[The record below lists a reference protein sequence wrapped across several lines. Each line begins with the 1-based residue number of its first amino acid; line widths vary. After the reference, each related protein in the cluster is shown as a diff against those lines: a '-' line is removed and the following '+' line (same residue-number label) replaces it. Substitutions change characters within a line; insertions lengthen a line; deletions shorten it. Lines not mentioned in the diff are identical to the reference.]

1 MKKFLIKILS
11 YVGIYNRIKL
21 LRDKYFTNPIQ
32 IKINEKL
39 QNFYSQFVKPG
50 DLCFDV
56 GASYGYRTETF
67 LKLGAKVVA
76 VEPQNQPADF
86 LKMKFNNDI
95 VLVQKAL
102 GDKNEFRQ
110 MLISSA
116 NALSSLSENWVLE
129 VKKKRYKSETWNK
142 KTTIEVTTLDDL
154 INRYGVPGFCKIDVE
169 GYEYE
174 VLQGLTKPIRLLSF
188 EYTIPEFT
196 DRAIMC
202 INYLSDLGEIKCNYS
217 SGESLKLGLDD
228 WRKPDEFIP
237 LFKELPVK
245 NIIDGDIYVK
255 FI

>member
-1 MKKFLIKILS
+1 MKKFFIKILS

-21 LRDKYFTNPIQ
+21 LKERYFKNPVQ
-32 IKINEKL
+32 INIDEKL
-39 QNFYSQFVKPG
+39 HNFYSQIIRPG

-56 GASYGYRTETF
+56 GASYGYRTESF
-67 LKLGAKVVA
+67 LKLGAKVIA
-76 VEPQNQPADF
+76 VEPQLQPAKF
-86 LKMKFNNDI
+86 LKLRFNNNI
-95 VLVQKAL
+95 VLVRKAL
-102 GDKNEFRQ
+102 GNKNDIKP

-116 NALSSLSENWVLE
+116 GALSSLSENWVME
-129 VKKKRYKSETWNK
+129 VKKKRFKSETWK
-142 KTTIEVTTLDDL
+142 KKINIEVTTLDDL
-154 INRYGVPGFCKIDVE
+154 INRYGVPDFCKIDVE

-202 INYLSDLGEIKCNYS
+202 INYLSNLGEINCNYS
-217 SGESLKLGLDD
+217 SGESLKFGLDD
-228 WRKPDEFIP
+228 WQKPDAFIL